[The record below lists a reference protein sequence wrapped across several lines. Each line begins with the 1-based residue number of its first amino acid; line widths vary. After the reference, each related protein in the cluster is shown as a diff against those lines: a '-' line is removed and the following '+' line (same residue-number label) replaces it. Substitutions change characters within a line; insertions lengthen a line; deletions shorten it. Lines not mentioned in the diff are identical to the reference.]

1 MSYLSIPYEGTTPD
15 VSPDA
20 FVAPD
25 ATLIGDVTVG
35 AGTSIWFKCVLRGDS
50 QPITIGRNCNI
61 QDGTVVHIG
70 GNNRPTFI
78 GDNVSVG
85 HMALIHGCTVESGG
99 FVGMKGI
106 VMDGAVIEGGGMLAT
121 GGLLTPEKRIKS
133 GEIWAGSPAKY
144 WRDVGP
150 KDLELFAYTI
160 GTYQDLAAKHKR
172 ACAMAGLVA
181 DARFQAAGSD

>member
-1 MSYLSIPYEGTTPD
+1 MSHLSIPYEGTTPE

-25 ATLIGDVTVG
+25 ATLIGAVTVG
-35 AGTSIWFKCVLRGDS
+35 AGTSIWYKCVLRADS
-50 QPITIGRNCNI
+50 HPISIGRNCNI
-61 QDGTVVHIG
+61 QDGTVIHISG
-70 GNNRPTFI
+70 LPGPTLI
-78 GDNVSVG
+78 DDDVTIG

-106 VMDGAVIEGGGMLAT
+106 VMDGAVIEGGAMLAT
-121 GGLLTPEKRIKS
+121 GGLLTAGKRIPK
-133 GEIWAGSPAKY
+133 GQIWAGSPATY

-150 KDLELFAYTI
+150 SELELFTSTI
-160 GTYQDLAAKHKR
+160 RVYQDYAAKHKR
-172 ACAMAGLVA
+172 ACAAAGLVA

>member
-1 MSYLSIPYEGTTPD
+1 MSYLSIPYEGTTPN

-50 QPITIGRNCNI
+50 QPIAIGRNCNI

-70 GNNRPTFI
+70 GSNRPTFI
-78 GDNVSVG
+78 GDNVSAG
-85 HMALIHGCTVESGG
+85 HMVLIHDCTVESGG

-106 VMDGAVIEGGGMLAT
+106 VMDGAVMYGPSPTARIFWLGTGSGHVYVLCWALAVRCLPWIMMVSRLAGGDDHRNVVEANNVV
-121 GGLLTPEKRIKS
+121 S
-133 GEIWAGSPAKY
+133 
-144 WRDVGP
+144 
-150 KDLELFAYTI
+150 F
-160 GTYQDLAAKHKR
+160 
-172 ACAMAGLVA
+172 
-181 DARFQAAGSD
+181 